1 MYNLIRKYIS
11 IIYFISAVKWQIYIF
26 IIPYFSI
33 LVTYEIDFIFPDI
46 FPDIFPCYIVI
57 KTIYYSYTNICIYT
71 SERVWKY
78 SGAHQIYGGTI
89 LDNYKDWLY
98 ALLKT
103 EPIPPEDIPDI
114 GLYMDQVT
122 TLMDTRLAGS
132 KRYPDDKI
140 LTKTMINNY
149 TKNHLLP
156 PSDKKKYS
164 REHVFLLIMIY
175 YLKSMLSISDIQSL
189 LEPLSEKYFP
199 KNEENGLTLSDIYQK
214 IIDDNTAN
222 EEAISEDII
231 KTWERTRNSFA
242 EHSPSTEESEY
253 LDDFS
258 FIYQLGYDIYIRKQI
273 IEKLIDQ
280 RRKENPPKKK
290 GSKKK

>member
-1 MYNLIRKYIS
+1 MTIDSDKILHDLLNSLDSLEGIRPGE
-11 IIYFISAVKWQIYIF
+11 
-26 IIPYFSI
+26 IP
-33 LVTYEIDFIFPDI
+33 
-46 FPDIFPCYIVI
+46 
-57 KTIYYSYTNICIYT
+57 NI
-71 SERVWKY
+71 
-78 SGAHQIYGGTI
+78 A
-89 LDNYKDWLY
+89 
-98 ALLKT
+98 
-103 EPIPPEDIPDI
+103 
-114 GLYMDQVT
+114 LYMDQVT
-122 TLMDTRLAGS
+122 TFMDAQLAS
-132 KRYPDDKI
+132 SRRFESDKV

-222 EEAISEDII
+222 EEYISEDII

-273 IEKLIDQ
+273 IEKLIDK